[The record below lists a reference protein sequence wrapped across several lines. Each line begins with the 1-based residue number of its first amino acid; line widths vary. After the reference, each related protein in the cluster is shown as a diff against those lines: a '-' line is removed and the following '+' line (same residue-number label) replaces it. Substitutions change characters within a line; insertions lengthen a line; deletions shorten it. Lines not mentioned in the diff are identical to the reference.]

1 MGFPGQ
7 IAQGANDALAETL
20 RRQMIEA
27 QQQEQQRQFNAR
39 LLQDRAEMAQRGRLA
54 DTELQQ
60 RQQQITGQEEERGR
74 AARER
79 NNQTGVRQMIGSFL
93 TQRQGPIT
101 GDDRRSVAALQ
112 AESGDNIDPRLLA
125 EPEPETLTT
134 RTVKGPN
141 GQPVIRGL
149 TRADLAGGQFEEYQ
163 EPKATPAPP
172 RQSPEWVKDAKGNVV
187 KRVPQA
193 GDTPYDA
200 VANRQ
205 VERSDK
211 PSAYALEA
219 ANRIVSK
226 VDALVPRISNW
237 TAGVPGTA
245 IASMPINSEA
255 RDVAR
260 EIESLTAS
268 IGFDELQ
275 KMRAASPTGGALGQ
289 ISDRENALLA
299 NVVASVRQDQ
309 SPANLKKNLGL
320 VRESAARIL
329 EAAQKDAGTSA
340 AVGEIA
346 PMNSHGG
353 PAPGAAPGKKF
364 TIVGVK

>member
-7 IAQGANDALAETL
+7 IAQGANDELADL
-20 RRQMIEA
+20 FRRQMVEA

-101 GDDRRSVAALQ
+101 GEDRRSVAALQ
-112 AESGDNIDPRLLA
+112 AESGEGIDPRLLA
-125 EPEPETLTT
+125 EPEQERDP
-134 RTVKGPN
+134 
-141 GQPVIRGL
+141 I
-149 TRADLAGGQFEEYQ
+149 ADYKAKKELDQQYREPSA
-163 EPKATPAPP
+163 PKA
-172 RQSPEWVKDAKGNVV
+172 PERDPIKDYRDKKAIDAEFAALETER
-187 KRVPQA
+187 RV
-193 GDTPYDA
+193 
-200 VANRQ
+200 
-205 VERSDK
+205 DK
-211 PSAYALEA
+211 PNTYALDA
-219 ANRIVSK
+219 ASRIVSK
-226 VDALVPRISNW
+226 VDSILPRVNSW
-237 TAGVPGTA
+237 TAGVAGKA
-245 IASMPINSEA
+245 LGQMPFNTEA
-255 RDVAR
+255 RDVAA

-268 IGFDELQ
+268 IGFDELS

-309 SPANLKKNLGL
+309 SPGNLKKNLGI

-329 EAAQKDAGTSA
+329 AATQKDAGASA
-340 AVGEIA
+340 AVGDIK
-346 PMNSHGG
+346 PMSSRDT
-353 PAPGAAPGKKF
+353 GAAPAASGGAQFRFNPATGK
-364 TIVGVK
+364 VEPVK